1 MDIEAK
7 IFERKSVIESSL
19 IPYGFVKTEKGY
31 FYTKDF
37 PDGTFKAQ
45 VLVTS
50 NGNVSGKV
58 IDTAT
63 DEEYILIHVEN
74 QTGAYVAK
82 VRTAYTSILK
92 DIASKCF
99 RANPFLKPQSN
110 RITYSIE
117 LKYQEKPDYPFA
129 KLPTYGVFRYPANRK
144 WYALIMN
151 LKRSLVDKECSGR
164 LKDEI
169 VEVIN
174 LKIDEN
180 SEQELLK
187 VKGIY
192 PGYHMNR
199 AHWISIILDETLE
212 DEFILSLIDK
222 SRSFAVGGGKTRIE
236 GQKEHWIIPAN
247 PDFFD
252 VIDYFSSKTEVL
264 WKQSSKLS
272 AGDTAYIYVTSPLS
286 EIRFICEVLQ
296 TDIPYEYQDSNLKM
310 KKAVKLKVL
319 KGIPQGV
326 CPIRKMREL
335 GVKAVR
341 GQRIATAEL
350 VDYINKKVSD

>member
-7 IFERKSVIESSL
+7 IFERKTVIESEL
-19 IPYGFVKTEKGY
+19 ISYGFMKTEQGY
-31 FYTKDF
+31 LYSKDF
-37 PDGTFKAQ
+37 LNSAFKAQ
-45 VLVTS
+45 ILISSDGKVR
-50 NGNVSGKV
+50 GKV
-58 IDTAT
+58 IDNAT

-82 VRTAYTSILK
+82 IRTAYTSILK

-110 RITYSIE
+110 RLTYSIE
-117 LKYQEKPDYPFA
+117 RKYQEKPDYPFA

-151 LKRSLVDKECSGR
+151 LKRALVDKECTGR
-164 LKDEI
+164 QKDEI

-199 AHWISIILDETLE
+199 AHWISIILDETLD

-222 SRSFAVGGGKTRIE
+222 SRSFAVGGGKNRIE

-264 WKQSSKLS
+264 WKQSSRLS

-350 VDYINKKVSD
+350 VDFLKHSVSD

>member
-7 IFERKSVIESSL
+7 IFERKSVIESEL
-19 IPYGFVKTEKGY
+19 ISYGFIKTEQGY
-31 FYTKDF
+31 LYSKDF
-37 PDGTFKAQ
+37 LNGTFKAQ
-45 VLVTS
+45 ILIS
-50 NGNVSGKV
+50 SEGSIYGKV
-58 IDTAT
+58 IDNAT

-110 RITYSIE
+110 RLTYSIE

-151 LKRSLVDKECSGR
+151 LKRSLVDKECTGR
-164 LKDEI
+164 QKDEI
-169 VEVIN
+169 VEVVN

-187 VKGIY
+187 INGIF

-199 AHWISIILDETLE
+199 AHWISIILDESLD

-222 SRSFAVGGGKTRIE
+222 SRYFAVGGGKTRIE

-247 PDFFD
+247 PEFFN
-252 VIDYFSSKTEVL
+252 VIDYFSSSDEVI
-264 WKQSSKLS
+264 WKQSARLS
-272 AGDTAYIYVTSPLS
+272 TGDIAYIYVTSPLS
-286 EIRFICEVLQ
+286 EIRFICEVLE
-296 TDIPYEYQDSNLKM
+296 TDIPYEYQDQNLKM

-319 KGIPQGV
+319 KEIPQGL

-350 VDYINKKVSD
+350 VDFLKHSVSD

>member
-7 IFERKSVIESSL
+7 IFERKSVIESEL
-19 IPYGFVKTEKGY
+19 ISYGFMKTEQGFLY
-31 FYTKDF
+31 NKDF
-37 PDGTFKAQ
+37 LNGSFKAQ
-45 VLVTS
+45 ILISSDGKVR
-50 NGNVSGKV
+50 GKV
-58 IDTAT
+58 IDNAT

-82 VRTAYTSILK
+82 VRTAYTAILK
-92 DIASKCF
+92 NIASKCF
-99 RANPFLKPQSN
+99 RSNPFLKPQSN
-110 RITYSIE
+110 RLTYSIE
-117 LKYQEKPDYPFA
+117 RKYQEKPDYPFS

-151 LKRSLVDKECSGR
+151 LKRSLVDKECTGIQ
-164 LKDEI
+164 KDEI

-212 DEFILSLIDK
+212 DDFILELIDK
-222 SRSFAVGGGKTRIE
+222 SREFAVGKRVRLGNEK
-236 GQKEHWIIPAN
+236 QHWIIPAN
-247 PDFFD
+247 PEFFN
-252 VIDYFSSKTEVL
+252 VIDYFSSSDEVI
-264 WKQSSKLS
+264 WKQSARLS
-272 AGDTAYIYVTSPLS
+272 PGDIAYIYVTSPLS
-286 EIRFICEVLQ
+286 EIRFICEVLE
-296 TDIPYEYQDSNLKM
+296 TDIPYEYQDQNLKM
-310 KKAVKLKVL
+310 KKAVKIKVL
-319 KGIPQGV
+319 KEIPQGL

-350 VDYINKKVSD
+350 VDFFKHSVSD

>member
-7 IFERKSVIESSL
+7 IFERKSVIESEL
-19 IPYGFVKTEKGY
+19 ISYGFMKTEQG
-31 FYTKDF
+31 FLYTKDF
-37 PDGTFKAQ
+37 LNGTFKAQ
-45 VLVTS
+45 ILISSDGKVR
-50 NGNVSGKV
+50 GKV
-58 IDTAT
+58 IDNAT

-110 RITYSIE
+110 RLTYSIE
-117 LKYQEKPDYPFA
+117 IKYQEKPDYPFA

-151 LKRSLVDKECSGR
+151 LKRSLVDKECTGR
-164 LKDEI
+164 QKDEI
-169 VEVIN
+169 VEVVN

-187 VKGIY
+187 IKGVF

-199 AHWISIILDETLE
+199 AHWISIILDESLE
-212 DEFILSLIDK
+212 DDFILELIDK
-222 SRSFAVGGGKTRIE
+222 SREFAVGKRVRLSNE
-236 GQKEHWIIPAN
+236 KQHWIIPAN
-247 PDFFD
+247 PEFFN
-252 VIDYFSSKTEVL
+252 VIEYFSSSDEVI
-264 WKQSSKLS
+264 WKQSARLS
-272 AGDTAYIYVTSPLS
+272 PGDIAYIYVTSPLS

-296 TDIPYEYQDSNLKM
+296 TDIPYEYHDQNLKM
-310 KKAVKLKVL
+310 KTAVKLKVL
-319 KGIPQGV
+319 NAVPHGFCQIK
-326 CPIRKMREL
+326 KMREL

-341 GQRIATAEL
+341 GQRTASTDL
-350 VDYINKKVSD
+350 ITYLKKNSSD

>member
-1 MDIEAK
+1 MDLERK
-7 IFERKSVIESSL
+7 IFERKTVIESSL
-19 IPYGFVKTEKGY
+19 IPYGFVKTENGY
-31 FYTKDF
+31 LYTKEF
-37 PDGTFKAQ
+37 LKGAFKA
-45 VLVTS
+45 LISITS
-50 NGNVSGKV
+50 GGEITGKV
-58 IDTAT
+58 IDNET
-63 DEEYILIHVEN
+63 DEEYILLRVEN
-74 QTGAYVAK
+74 QSGAYVAK
-82 VRTAYTSILK
+82 VRKAYTSLLK
-92 DIASKCF
+92 DIASSCF
-99 RANPFLKPQSN
+99 RSNPFLMPQSN
-110 RITYSIE
+110 RLTCSID

-199 AHWISIILDETLE
+199 AHWISIILDETLD

-264 WKQSSKLS
+264 WKQSSRLS

-350 VDYINKKVSD
+350 VDFLKHSVSD

>member
-7 IFERKSVIESSL
+7 IFERKTVIESEL
-19 IPYGFVKTEKGY
+19 ISYGFMKTEQGY
-31 FYTKDF
+31 LYSKDF
-37 PDGTFKAQ
+37 LNSAFKAQ
-45 VLVTS
+45 ILISSDGKVR
-50 NGNVSGKV
+50 GKV
-58 IDTAT
+58 IDNAT

-110 RITYSIE
+110 RLTYSIE
-117 LKYQEKPDYPFA
+117 RKYQEKPDYPFA

-169 VEVIN
+169 IEVIN

-199 AHWISIILDETLE
+199 AHWISIILDETFD

-264 WKQSSKLS
+264 WKQSSRLS